1 MFLLLGLKTDPGIK
15 ETLNIGRLIVHV
27 DGAADLHLDPFQEL
41 PNTYRA
47 DRCQRAVTSTRT
59 GQRKRR
65 PVSETPSHQTPS
77 SNPSGVYPA
86 KLWSKRVLVELQG
99 LEPWTSSMPWK
110 RSSQLSYSPLFRIYI
125 VPETTANTT

>member
-15 ETLNIGRLIVHV
+15 ETLNIGRLIVRV

-59 GQRKRR
+59 GQQKRR
-65 PVSETPSHQTPS
+65 PVSETPFTPDPLLQPVRRVSGQT
-77 SNPSGVYPA
+77 
-86 KLWSKRVLVELQG
+86 
-99 LEPWTSSMPWK
+99 LE
-110 RSSQLSYSPLFRIYI
+110 
-125 VPETTANTT
+125 

>member
-47 DRCQRAVTSTRT
+47 DR
-59 GQRKRR
+59 
-65 PVSETPSHQTPS
+65 
-77 SNPSGVYPA
+77 
-86 KLWSKRVLVELQG
+86 
-99 LEPWTSSMPWK
+99 
-110 RSSQLSYSPLFRIYI
+110 
-125 VPETTANTT
+125 